1 MCEKII
7 LTEEFKIVDL
17 FESTNRDF
25 GFETDD
31 KETQFYKDENNYILK
46 TEINFE
52 NADTNKISIVGKT
65 FNFGSFELLINSS
78 YPKSWNHIE
87 PTLFN
92 VIDFQEKH
100 FQINAKYY
108 RFIIPNLKNIRF
120 DLNFNR
126 DLIISVDSGM
136 LMYALNGIA
145 FKIDSKECFLFY
157 HYNKLIFQ
165 CNEEISYEKFYDM
178 SIIVLSVLGYINGY
192 CPKERGYIFEYDDFS
207 DKFKSFRCNLE
218 LGKTFKTSFNIIDG
232 NPYSYRKS
240 NEKHG
245 FNPMKGLEEQLGLIS
260 KVVFENLCNSIL
272 NNNEFEL
279 AFFSLL
285 DITNGSL
292 ITPLDNAMFCVVL
305 ETLTNMIVKENEDKI
320 SWHRD
325 KAIKRKHREKLLEV
339 SQHFFLEN
347 DIKDFENSY
356 IKNKIDNIDKI
367 PNSISLKKPFGI
379 LEISLTE
386 AEEAMLKKR
395 NHFLYGRHN
404 YERNES
410 QQFVFEYRTL
420 NFIINALILRYVGF
434 SGIVLNLNKD
444 LENEERYRII

>member
-1 MCEKII
+1 MNKKII

-17 FESTNRDF
+17 FESTNKDF
-25 GFETDD
+25 GFETND
-31 KETQFYKDENNYILK
+31 KQTQFYKDENNYILE

-52 NADTNKISIVGKT
+52 VENINKLSIVGKIFS
-65 FNFGSFELLINSS
+65 FNSFELLINSS
-78 YPKSWNHIE
+78 LPKSWNHIE

-92 VIDFQEKH
+92 VFDFQEKH
-100 FQINAKYY
+100 FQTNDKYY

-126 DLIISVDSGM
+126 DLIISVDSEM
-136 LMYALNGIA
+136 IMYALNGIA

-165 CNEEISYEKFYDM
+165 CNEEISYKKFYDM

-192 CPKERGYIFEYDDFS
+192 CPKERGYIFQYDNFS

-232 NPYSYRKS
+232 NPYSYRKAY
-240 NEKHG
+240 EKND
-245 FNPMKGLEEQLGLIS
+245 FNPMDGLEEQLGQIN
-260 KVVFENLCNSIL
+260 KEIFEKICNNIL
-272 NNNEFEL
+272 NNKEFEL
-279 AFFSLL
+279 AFYSLL
-285 DITNGSL
+285 DITNNTL

-320 SWHRD
+320 SWHKDRE
-325 KAIKRKHREKLLEV
+325 IKRKHREKLLEA
-339 SQHFFLEN
+339 SQLFFQEYQ
-347 DIKDFENSY
+347 IEDFENSY
-356 IKNKIDNIDKI
+356 IKNKINDIDKI
-367 PNSISLKKPFGI
+367 PNSISLNKPFNI
-379 LEISLTE
+379 LEISLTK

-395 NHFLYGRHN
+395 NHFLHGRHN
-404 YERNES
+404 YETNEF
-410 QQFVFEYRTL
+410 QQFISEYRTL
-420 NFIINALILRYVGF
+420 NFIINALILKYVGF

-444 LENEERYRII
+444 NEGEERYKVL

>member
-1 MCEKII
+1 MNKKII
-7 LTEEFKIVDL
+7 LTEELKIVDL
-17 FESTNRDF
+17 FESTNKDF
-25 GFETDD
+25 GFETND
-31 KETQFYKDENNYILK
+31 KQTQFYKDENNYILE
-46 TEINFE
+46 TEINIEVE
-52 NADTNKISIVGKT
+52 NINKLSIVGKI
-65 FNFGSFELLINSS
+65 FNFNSFELLINSS
-78 YPKSWNHIE
+78 LPKSWNHIE

-92 VIDFQEKH
+92 VFDFQEKH
-100 FQINAKYY
+100 FQTNDKYY

-126 DLIISVDSGM
+126 DLIISVDSEM
-136 LMYALNGIA
+136 IMYALNGIA

-165 CNEEISYEKFYDM
+165 CNEKISYEKFYDM

-192 CPKERGYIFEYDDFS
+192 CPKERGYIFEYDNFS

-245 FNPMKGLEEQLGLIS
+245 FNPMKGLEKQLGFIS
-260 KVVFENLCNSIL
+260 KVVFENLCNNIL

-305 ETLTNMIVKENEDKI
+305 ETLTNMIVKENEDEI
-320 SWHRD
+320 SWHAD
-325 KAIKRKHREKLLEV
+325 KVIKREHRKILLKT
-339 SQHFFLEN
+339 SQQFFQEN
-347 DIKDFENSY
+347 DLKDFENSY

-367 PNSISLKKPFGI
+367 PNSISLKKPFEL
-379 LEISLTE
+379 LEISLTV

-395 NHFLYGRHN
+395 NHFLHGRHN
-404 YERNES
+404 YQRSEF
-410 QQFVFEYRTL
+410 QQFISEYRTL
-420 NFIINALILRYVGF
+420 NFIINALILKYVGF

-444 LENEERYRII
+444 NEGEERYKVL